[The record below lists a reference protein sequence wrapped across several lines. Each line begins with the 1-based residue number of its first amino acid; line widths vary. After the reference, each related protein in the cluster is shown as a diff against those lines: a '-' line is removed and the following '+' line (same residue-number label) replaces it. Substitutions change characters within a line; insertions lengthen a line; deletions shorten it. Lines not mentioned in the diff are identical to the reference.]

1 LQNGYGDL
9 AAHVAIQAGN
19 RSILEILMKDGT
31 DPEICNLK
39 GETCLI
45 AAINSNQMACIRVL
59 KRFKTDFMKT
69 DEKTSPLK
77 FAVKNG
83 DYEIIDYI
91 LKNGAPLKDQ
101 QHVWNIARQNFVV
114 GEQVMAFNC
123 KTGQNFKQFERLEE
137 KDKKFLVKFSTAWDI
152 EFAVNEKIDLHKM
165 ADLIRKGC

>member
-1 LQNGYGDL
+1 
-9 AAHVAIQAGN
+9 
-19 RSILEILMKDGT
+19 MKDGT

-45 AAINSNQMACIRVL
+45 TAINSNQMACIRVL

-101 QHVWNIARQNFVV
+101 QHVWDIARQNFV
-114 GEQVMAFNC
+114 Q
-123 KTGQNFKQFERLEE
+123 
-137 KDKKFLVKFSTAWDI
+137 S
-152 EFAVNEKIDLHKM
+152 
-165 ADLIRKGC
+165 